1 MSQSIGRLISILHRQ
16 SQIYINKALKE
27 FSITSA
33 EYSFILA
40 LYRKEGQTQEELSR
54 YVAIDK
60 AATARAIQTLQEKG
74 YVTKV
79 QDERDRRCNHIH
91 LTPLANKN
99 REEII
104 RRIKAWSTY
113 ITEGMDATI
122 IEETYT
128 NLLHMV
134 HTVESKQQE
143 MQ

>member
-1 MSQSIGRLISILHRQ
+1 MSQSIGRLISILHRH
-16 SQIYINKALKE
+16 SQMYINKALKE

-40 LYRKEGQTQEELSR
+40 LYREEGQTQEELSK
-54 YVAIDK
+54 YLAIDK

-79 QDERDRRCNHIH
+79 QDEKDRRCNHIH

-104 RRIKAWSTY
+104 QRIKAWSTY
-113 ITEGMDATI
+113 ITEGMDTSI
-122 IEETYT
+122 IDETYS

-134 HTVESKQQE
+134 HTVEKKQQE